1 MMQKIDKKYIEKR
14 HRVLDDTD
22 LNDINNTFRLIEK
35 TCEST
40 NKRIDSLD
48 TKFNFTLWF
57 IGIGFV
63 VLGFLIRMP

>member
-1 MMQKIDKKYIEKR
+1 MQKIDKKYIEKR